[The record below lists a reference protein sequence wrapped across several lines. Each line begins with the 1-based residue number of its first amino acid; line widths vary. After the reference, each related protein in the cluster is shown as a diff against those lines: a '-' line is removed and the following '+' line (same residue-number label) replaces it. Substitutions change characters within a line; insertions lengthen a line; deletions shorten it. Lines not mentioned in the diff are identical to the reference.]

1 MRTQL
6 PSPQKS
12 GGHSFRLMSVVAR
25 RSPILAAAKHLLH
38 LRLKPQRLLLIR
50 PALSCFSWPEIFS
63 SRRVPK
69 SATATAAWVRHVLSS
84 RRCLWYILCIWYR
97 RFEALAFCYQLGC
110 DPGPT
115 YRDVQLLFTS
125 RSRTERRPCLN
136 SLARPLNVSDVY
148 NCSGAF
154 KIEEYH
160 RDHLCETSPRTVDF
174 ERRCTVYY
182 YVSIS
187 HISNADNFSGVA
199 RKDTWC
205 EGPARN

>member
-1 MRTQL
+1 VLDEDSAPL
-6 PSPQKS
+6 PPKKRGAQFSTNVCCGQT
-12 GGHSFRLMSVVAR
+12 VAHL
-25 RSPILAAAKHLLH
+25 SYCWALVTSTFETAAPA
-38 LRLKPQRLLLIR
+38 
-50 PALSCFSWPEIFS
+50 ALSS
-63 SRRVPK
+63 SFVLLFVAWNFQFTYRIPK
-69 SATATAAWVRHVLSS
+69 SATATAAWTRHVLSS
-84 RRCLWYILCIWYR
+84 RRCFWYILCIWYR

-148 NCSGAF
+148 KLFWVF
-154 KIEEYH
+154 KIEDYH

-187 HISNADNFSGVA
+187 PYFKC
-199 RKDTWC
+199 R
-205 EGPARN
+205 